1 MQAIIGSNYF
11 NRVKEEIMKRLL
23 SVAALMFVFVFAAPH
38 AEAKKFGGGKSFG
51 KSFKTAPAPKQ
62 KQQNT
67 NTIGKQDT
75 AKGASSKKGL
85 MGGLLGG
92 LLVGGLL
99 ASMFGGGGFE
109 GIQFMDIIIMA
120 GVAFVLFKLFRM
132 FMASKAG
139 SINQRQGAAYA
150 GPQASHD
157 EKPSFRDN
165 QQYFQGDQ
173 AQPQTQATGGFG
185 SIGSDE
191 VPHNYPPGFDLQGFI
206 NGSREHYRILQG
218 AWNHN
223 QLETIQEYVSISLYN
238 DLVQERANLEG
249 EQHTDVMFVDAEVV
263 RAEHNASSA
272 QLSLQFSGRYR
283 DSVEGLEEDITDV
296 WHLER
301 DLTQPNAPWL
311 IIGIQ
316 A

>member
-1 MQAIIGSNYF
+1 
-11 NRVKEEIMKRLL
+11 MKRLL
-23 SVAALMFVFVFAAPH
+23 SIAALMFVFVLSAPH

-92 LLVGGLL
+92 LLMGGLL
-99 ASMFGGGGFE
+99 ASIFAGGGFE
-109 GIQFMDIIIMA
+109 GIQFMDILIMA

-132 FMASKAG
+132 FMASKAS

-173 AQPQTQATGGFG
+173 AQPQSQATGGFG
-185 SIGSDE
+185 APAADE
-191 VPHNYPPGFDLQGFI
+191 IPHNYPPGFDLQGFI

-263 RAEHNASSA
+263 RADHNANNA

-283 DSVEGLEEDITDV
+283 DSVEGVEEEITDI

>member
-173 AQPQTQATGGFG
+173 AQPQTQTTGGFG

-283 DSVEGLEEDITDV
+283 DSVEGLQEDITDV

>member
-1 MQAIIGSNYF
+1 MLFRS
-11 NRVKEEIMKRLL
+11 
-23 SVAALMFVFVFAAPH
+23 
-38 AEAKKFGGGKSFG
+38 
-51 KSFKTAPAPKQ
+51 
-62 KQQNT
+62 
-67 NTIGKQDT
+67 
-75 AKGASSKKGL
+75 
-85 MGGLLGG
+85 
-92 LLVGGLL
+92 
-99 ASMFGGGGFE
+99 
-109 GIQFMDIIIMA
+109 
-120 GVAFVLFKLFRM
+120 VAFVLFKLFRM

-139 SINQRQGAAYA
+139 SINQRQGTAYA
-150 GPQASHD
+150 GPQTSNN
-157 EKPSFRDN
+157 EQPSFRDN
-165 QQYFQGDQ
+165 QQYFQGEQ
-173 AQPQTQATGGFG
+173 AQTQPTGGFG
-185 SIGSDE
+185 APAADE

-263 RAEHNASSA
+263 RADHNASSA

-283 DSVEGLEEDITDV
+283 DSVEGAEEEITDI

>member
-1 MQAIIGSNYF
+1 
-11 NRVKEEIMKRLL
+11 MKRLL
-23 SVAALMFVFVFAAPH
+23 SIAALMFVFVFSAPH

-62 KQQNT
+62 QNT

-85 MGGLLGG
+85 IGGLLGG

-99 ASMFGGGGFE
+99 ASVLGGGGFE

-139 SINQRQGAAYA
+139 SINQRQGTAYA
-150 GPQASHD
+150 GPQASQD
-157 EKPSFRDN
+157 EQPSFRDN

-173 AQPQTQATGGFG
+173 AQPQATGGFG
-185 SIGSDE
+185 LPSADE
-191 VPHNYPPGFDLQGFI
+191 IPHNYPPGFDLQGFI

-238 DLVQERANLEG
+238 DLVQERANIEG

-263 RAEHNASSA
+263 RADHTESSA

-283 DSVEGLEEDITDV
+283 DSVEGVEEAITDI

-301 DLTQPNAPWL
+301 DLTQPDAPWL